1 MSIVSKICVTSKFGK
16 EMIEV
21 DSVEVIANKGIINDR
36 YFKDQNEKDIQLT
49 LIESENIDYFNQ
61 KSKTK
66 IIDMDFRRNII
77 TQGIKL
83 NDLIGKEILI
93 GQVKIKGHRLCDPCK
108 YLQEKLQQNN
118 SFKNMTYLYQRGG
131 LRCEILTSGKIS
143 TEDKIEVLN

>member
-1 MSIVSKICVTSKFGK
+1 MSIVSKICITSKFGK

-21 DSVEVIANKGIINDR
+21 DIVEVIANKGIINDR

-83 NDLIGKEILI
+83 NDLIG
-93 GQVKIKGHRLCDPCK
+93 
-108 YLQEKLQQNN
+108 
-118 SFKNMTYLYQRGG
+118 
-131 LRCEILTSGKIS
+131 
-143 TEDKIEVLN
+143 